1 MPHPSPDRSTLTTAD
16 PMADLARVQEHE
28 HGQSPA
34 GTVMENTIVLTI
46 DTLTLPLARFAKGGA
61 GREIANE
68 GGVDYT
74 PIGSGISTG
83 ARVEKY
89 LWSIDCWLTEEE
101 WQLLQRIYQR
111 AKAKRLAR
119 QEHRVFLDDFAE
131 LWVDDVARQ
140 YALAPTG
147 TVSVQSGLVTYPRRF
162 AARILQP
169 KATWSDNV
177 QTPRRATFT
186 LAELGAIYA

>member
-1 MPHPSPDRSTLTTAD
+1 
-16 PMADLARVQEHE
+16 
-28 HGQSPA
+28 
-34 GTVMENTIVLTI
+34 MENTIVLTI

-68 GGVDYT
+68 GGADYT

-147 TVSVQSGLVTYPRRF
+147 TVSVQAGLVTYPRRF
-162 AARILQP
+162 AVRILQP